1 MCKGIDIG
9 QYFPYNH
16 FQMRTAHGKGER
28 KMAIMLRLKCPSC
41 GEVMNAAGFCNCT
54 KCGTPIRY
62 NGWGMLQIY
71 RMGSPVSIA
80 AGYGI
85 YLDGQP
91 YGHLANKE
99 SIRIPLP
106 MGTHTLHMTCGMTRR
121 CEDLTFTLTPE
132 APAAYVKASIRM
144 GFWSNTI
151 RLTPADPSEMPQA

>member
-1 MCKGIDIG
+1 
-9 QYFPYNH
+9 
-16 FQMRTAHGKGER
+16 
-28 KMAIMLRLKCPSC
+28 MAIMLRLKCPSC

-71 RMGSPVSIA
+71 RMGSPVGIA

-132 APAAYVKASIRM
+132 APGRLCQGVHPHGLLVEHDPPDSGRSVRNAAGVNRFFQEKK
-144 GFWSNTI
+144 
-151 RLTPADPSEMPQA
+151 QK

>member
-1 MCKGIDIG
+1 
-9 QYFPYNH
+9 
-16 FQMRTAHGKGER
+16 
-28 KMAIMLRLKCPSC
+28 MAIMLRLKCPSC

-71 RMGSPVSIA
+71 RMGSPVGIA

-121 CEDLTFTLTPE
+121 CEDLTFTLTP
-132 APAAYVKASIRM
+132 
-144 GFWSNTI
+144 
-151 RLTPADPSEMPQA
+151 

>member
-1 MCKGIDIG
+1 
-9 QYFPYNH
+9 
-16 FQMRTAHGKGER
+16 
-28 KMAIMLRLKCPSC
+28 MAIMLRLKCPSC

-144 GFWSNTI
+144 GF
-151 RLTPADPSEMPQA
+151 

>member
-1 MCKGIDIG
+1 
-9 QYFPYNH
+9 
-16 FQMRTAHGKGER
+16 
-28 KMAIMLRLKCPSC
+28 MAIMLRLKCPSC

-71 RMGSPVSIA
+71 RMGSPVGIA

-106 MGTHTLHMTCGMTRR
+106 MGTHTDAGGPCRLCHGVHPHGLLVEHDPPDSGRFVR
-121 CEDLTFTLTPE
+121 N
-132 APAAYVKASIRM
+132 AAGVNRFFQGKK
-144 GFWSNTI
+144 
-151 RLTPADPSEMPQA
+151 QK

>member
-1 MCKGIDIG
+1 
-9 QYFPYNH
+9 
-16 FQMRTAHGKGER
+16 
-28 KMAIMLRLKCPSC
+28 MAIMLRLKCPSC

-91 YGHLANKE
+91 TA
-99 SIRIPLP
+99 IWP
-106 MGTHTLHMTCGMTRR
+106 TRR
-121 CEDLTFTLTPE
+121 
-132 APAAYVKASIRM
+132 ASAFRSRW
-144 GFWSNTI
+144 GRT
-151 RLTPADPSEMPQA
+151 RCT

>member
-1 MCKGIDIG
+1 
-9 QYFPYNH
+9 
-16 FQMRTAHGKGER
+16 
-28 KMAIMLRLKCPSC
+28 MAIMLRLKCPSC

-62 NGWGMLQIY
+62 NGWGMLQSY

>member
-1 MCKGIDIG
+1 
-9 QYFPYNH
+9 
-16 FQMRTAHGKGER
+16 
-28 KMAIMLRLKCPSC
+28 MAIMLRLKCPSC

-106 MGTHTLHMTCGMTRR
+106 MGTHTLMYC
-121 CEDLTFTLTPE
+121 
-132 APAAYVKASIRM
+132 PALNGARAE
-144 GFWSNTI
+144 
-151 RLTPADPSEMPQA
+151 PSH